1 VDPDVMLSD
10 DVEDLEA
17 LAKRE
22 IILGELL
29 RMAVKLDYGDEIGRR
44 KVYTVTREFLL
55 VDVHWVH

>member
-10 DVEDLEA
+10 DVKDLEA